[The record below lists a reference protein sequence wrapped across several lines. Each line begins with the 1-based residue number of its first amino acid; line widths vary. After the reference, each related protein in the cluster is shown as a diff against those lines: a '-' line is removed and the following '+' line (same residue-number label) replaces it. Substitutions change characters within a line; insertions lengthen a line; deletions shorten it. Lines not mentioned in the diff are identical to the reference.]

1 MGKSTIS
8 MAMASIAFCKS
19 LPEGKFHGSS
29 HHQSDEVSFHLNA
42 GWMSLA
48 HPQDGWS
55 FRACRS
61 SGVSFPVQDWTK
73 SVDLGKL
80 KPCGDDSPKINHDEP
95 GFGRTGFGRMMKFTQ
110 VYNHHP
116 FKEGGRSKCK
126 LAIRRCFGGD
136 VWKCMLTFFLI
147 VFIARLHFDR
157 FVDCNYVPPRFTDL
171 QLFSR
176 GGVQYC
182 NLHFTETNVR
192 TWKKNG
198 LILFLYG
205 IYIY

>member
-110 VYNHHP
+110 VY
-116 FKEGGRSKCK
+116 
-126 LAIRRCFGGD
+126 
-136 VWKCMLTFFLI
+136 
-147 VFIARLHFDR
+147 
-157 FVDCNYVPPRFTDL
+157 
-171 QLFSR
+171 
-176 GGVQYC
+176 
-182 NLHFTETNVR
+182 
-192 TWKKNG
+192 
-198 LILFLYG
+198 
-205 IYIY
+205 IYILMV